1 MKKKGMR
8 DELLEE
14 CMNFIRDNE
23 INCPETIYQSDEVIL
38 NAQQFIEKICNIVG
52 YYDLQEDEG

>member
-23 INCPETIYQSDEVIL
+23 INCPETIYQSDGVIL